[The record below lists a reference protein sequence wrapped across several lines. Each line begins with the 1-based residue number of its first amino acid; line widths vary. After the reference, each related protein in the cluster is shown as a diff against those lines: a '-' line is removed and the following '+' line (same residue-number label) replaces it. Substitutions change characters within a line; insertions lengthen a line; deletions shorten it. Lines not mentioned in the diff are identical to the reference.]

1 MRKNLLY
8 ARGEKVMLLYP
19 KAFSKTLG
27 RSITASEAQKRGLKG
42 ELVDPHDFRCD
53 GAEGTCDFPLTCVN
67 MLRKGLMSPHFRPS
81 SHTASHAKGC
91 KYASESKPVPP
102 REPSEEAAT
111 PRPFHNE
118 TIDALKL
125 PGKEP
130 TPTRTDSDLPSQGK
144 RRDTSSSGGASKRNS
159 KSTKTIE
166 FVRLVDKYCALSSD
180 ERKMRK
186 LKVDETIY
194 SYDEF
199 FRSVSGPIN
208 DDKGLHTYFG
218 AGTIK
223 HAKDSDKWYIK
234 FHDAPSVLC
243 VIQPPPSMK
252 TMFTPKDRERF
263 AEYEKRTDLTF
274 FVLGEIHTRNGT
286 SYINSTGKCG
296 VCFPAHIKAVAFQT
310 V

>member
-1 MRKNLLY
+1 
-8 ARGEKVMLLYP
+8 MLLYP

-42 ELVDPHDFRCD
+42 ELVDPHDFHCD
-53 GAEGTCDFPLTCVN
+53 GAEGMCDFPLTCVN
-67 MLRKGLMSPHFRPS
+67 MLRKGLMNPHFRPS
-81 SHTASHAKGC
+81 SHTVSHTKGC
-91 KYASESKPVPP
+91 KYASEPKPVPP
-102 REPSEEAAT
+102 REPSEETAT
-111 PRPFHNE
+111 PRPFPNKIVH
-118 TIDALKL
+118 KL
-125 PGKEP
+125 RRSDRKPMPTYTDPG
-130 TPTRTDSDLPSQGK
+130 LPPQGK
-144 RRDTSSSGGASKRNS
+144 RRDASNGGAAPKGSSILIKW
-159 KSTKTIE
+159 ID
-166 FVRLVDKYCALSSD
+166 FVDLVDMYCALSSD
-180 ERKMRK
+180 ERKE
-186 LKVDETIY
+186 ETLQGDKEDY
-194 SYDEF
+194 SFDAF

-208 DDKGLHTYFG
+208 DDKGLHIYFG
-218 AGTIK
+218 TGTIK

-286 SYINSTGKCG
+286 SYINSTGNCG
-296 VCFPAHIKAVAFQT
+296 VCFPSDIKAVPFQT